1 MTPLEITSV
10 ATLALAIIS
19 IAFTVW
25 GKITTPQKDLDKQQ
39 ALTEKDVDTKAGV
52 LAIQF
57 QNDRETTRDKFK
69 EMGERL
75 DNAFTMASNHT
86 HTVDIKVDKLIEGVN
101 SMNLSMTKELA
112 TLTAIINERI
122 PKRDI

>member
-39 ALTEKDVDTKAGV
+39 ALTEKD
-52 LAIQF
+52 
-57 QNDRETTRDKFK
+57 RDKFK